1 MKVIRTRS
9 DKDPELRLESIRRF
23 GSINRLESGPNPTD
37 RGVFG
42 GGAPPPYQSPIANG
56 REPRLKPIG
65 LPSPPFSLVYVP
77 SALLRPHPFRIGV
90 LPSVFF
96 SGDCHRFLHSAFG
109 KVSYA
114 SSSLFGEFSKP

>member
-9 DKDPELRLESIRRF
+9 DKDPELRFELLRRF
-23 GSINRLESGPNPTD
+23 GSINRLESGPSPTD
-37 RGVFG
+37 RGIFG
-42 GGAPPPYQSPIANG
+42 GGAPPPYQSPIADG

-65 LPSPPFSLVYVP
+65 LPSPSSTSLP
-77 SALLRPHPFRIGV
+77 RRHPFRIGV

-109 KVSYA
+109 KLLEV
-114 SSSLFGEFSKP
+114 F